1 MIIPSRPLSSKLVV
15 LIEEEPFLADYIGE
29 GLSLAGA
36 QILGPARTTDEAE
49 ALLDRLRTVPLA
61 AVVSANLFDADGSNV
76 RRALDRLNLSV
87 LLVRKDERRPLRV
100 DVRHDVL
107 TLPFAAY
114 QVVDHVC
121 RLLEQERMRSR

>member
-1 MIIPSRPLSSKLVV
+1 MCNIAAMISPSRALSSKLVV

-36 QILGPARTTDEAE
+36 QIIGPARTVDEAE

-61 AVVSANLFDADGSNV
+61 AVVSANLFDADGSKV
-76 RRALDRLNLSV
+76 SRALDRLGLPV
-87 LLVRKDERRPLRV
+87 LLVRKDERRPLGGGI
-100 DVRHDVL
+100 RHDVL

-114 QVVDHVC
+114 QVVDHVY
-121 RLLEQERMRSR
+121 RLLEQ

>member
-1 MIIPSRPLSSKLVV
+1 MISAARPLSSKLVV

-36 QILGPARTTDEAE
+36 QILGPARTANEAK
-49 ALLDRLRTVPLA
+49 ALLDRLRAVPLA
-61 AVVSANLFDADGSNV
+61 AVVSANLFDADGSKV
-76 RRALDRLNLSV
+76 SRALDRLGLPV
-87 LLVRKDERRPLRV
+87 LLVRKDERRPLREAA
-100 DVRHDVL
+100 RHDVL

-121 RLLEQERMRSR
+121 RLLEQRYIS